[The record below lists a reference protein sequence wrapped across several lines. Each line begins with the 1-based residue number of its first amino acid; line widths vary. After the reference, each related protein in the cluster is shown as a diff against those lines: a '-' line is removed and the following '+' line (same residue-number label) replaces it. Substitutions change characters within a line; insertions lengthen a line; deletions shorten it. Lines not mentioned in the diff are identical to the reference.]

1 MRTERQEFFNIM
13 NSFRKLNISSMLP
26 EISHGEFGILKM
38 IGCCSGQGES
48 GESGVKISYIVRQM
62 CVPPSAVSRSLRSL
76 ESKAMV
82 ERKVD
87 PADRRNTFV
96 MLTEKG
102 RETLNEVETIM
113 EDFSDAVVGNLGDE
127 TMWKL
132 NGYLRALLETSKE
145 EIEKRKYTAKKGE
158 RE

>member
-1 MRTERQEFFNIM
+1 MRAERQEFFNIM
-13 NSFRKLNISSMLP
+13 DSFRKLNISSMLP

-38 IGCCSGQGES
+38 IECCSRHSQS
-48 GESGVKISYIVRQM
+48 GENGVKISYIVKEM
-62 CVPPSAVSRSLRSL
+62 CVPPPAVSRALRSL

-87 PADRRNTFV
+87 PSDRRNTFV
-96 MLTEKG
+96 MLTAKG
-102 RETLNEVETIM
+102 RETLTEVENIM

-127 TMWKL
+127 TMQKL
-132 NGYLRALLETSKE
+132 NRYLRALLETSKT
-145 EIEKRKYTAKKGE
+145 EIEKRKYTVVKGE